1 MILIVVR
8 EDIQTAERIGASG
21 TFQITEISIAN
32 TDGKTVDISDLV
44 DRDRNFDSE
53 DELKSYLE
61 ETLHTPAAHIDLSI
75 HGLVDD

>member
-8 EDIQTAERIGASG
+8 DIQTAERVGASG

-44 DRDRNFDSE
+44 DQDRNFESE
-53 DELKSYLE
+53 DELRSYLE